1 MRRRSVL
8 AAAGVMAAGVAAP
21 GRASAGR
28 DTRPVL
34 DHRVE
39 KTYDGTSYTDLSS
52 GAAAVG
58 GLSTGTVLVTFR
70 TTSHNR
76 SMTLLSASDP
86 SEPSSNVTLGLSAGA
101 LQFSVR
107 DKGAVRQN
115 HLTRTMYDDGAW
127 HTVAVTAGGGRTTF
141 HADGRPVLTVPG
153 GGFFASVTGLTAL
166 NIARNLDTDHAG
178 GEWFFTGDIRRAAV
192 YDRVLTEAE
201 TGAESARVDL
211 ADAGRLSRIL
221 NSATPATWVLTGD
234 SITHGARWTNGWR
247 SYVEHFQER
256 IRYELGTPKYTDFV
270 LDTGVSGGTTGD
282 LVDAFAQRVTAF
294 SPQVVSIMLGT
305 NDAAAP
311 DIGPAVYRANLV
323 KLVKAVRRLPGGAVP
338 VLQTPNPIDVS
349 RWPERSALADYA
361 RIMREVAAERK
372 VVLVDHHAHWTA
384 SHGGEVPL
392 DLLGDGLHP
401 DQRGHLFLAHKMI
414 RDLRLFDPGSRVCS
428 LRIP

>member
-1 MRRRSVL
+1 M
-8 AAAGVMAAGVAAP
+8 
-21 GRASAGR
+21 
-28 DTRPVL
+28 
-34 DHRVE
+34 
-39 KTYDGTSYTDLSS
+39 
-52 GAAAVG
+52 
-58 GLSTGTVLVTFR
+58 
-70 TTSHNR
+70 
-76 SMTLLSASDP
+76 
-86 SEPSSNVTLGLSAGA
+86 
-101 LQFSVR
+101 
-107 DKGAVRQN
+107 
-115 HLTRTMYDDGAW
+115 
-127 HTVAVTAGGGRTTF
+127 
-141 HADGRPVLTVPG
+141 
-153 GGFFASVTGLTAL
+153 
-166 NIARNLDTDHAG
+166 
-178 GEWFFTGDIRRAAV
+178 
-192 YDRVLTEAE
+192 LTEAE

-294 SPQVVSIMLGT
+294 SPQVVSIVLGT

-338 VLQTPNPIDVS
+338 VLQTPTRSTS
-349 RWPERSALADYA
+349 RAGRNARPSLTHA

-414 RDLRLFDPGSRVCS
+414 RDLRLFDPGAGSRS